1 MNGYYLIM
9 YCTFKLQREVDL
21 SCPKVSAI
29 VYYYDITLNN
39 FRFTTSVCLHYVLY
53 FIVSYV

>member
-29 VYYYDITLNN
+29 VYYYIYYDLTLIN
-39 FRFTTSVCLHYVLY
+39 SVSLLVCGTGVYD
-53 FIVSYV
+53 